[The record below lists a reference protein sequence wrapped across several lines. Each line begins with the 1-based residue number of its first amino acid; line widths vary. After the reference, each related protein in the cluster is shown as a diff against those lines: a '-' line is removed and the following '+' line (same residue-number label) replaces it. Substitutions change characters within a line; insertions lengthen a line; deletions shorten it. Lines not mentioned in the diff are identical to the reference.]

1 MPICKRD
8 PILLLNSPRIQ
19 AYNTVIYIFI
29 FQILHTNDKTIRNM
43 HYINIEINHT
53 DHYTWIFTYR
63 IIRLALEI
71 TF

>member
-43 HYINIEINHT
+43 HYINIEINQT
-53 DHYTWIFTYR
+53 DHYT
-63 IIRLALEI
+63 
-71 TF
+71 

>member
-19 AYNTVIYIFI
+19 TYITVIYVFI
-29 FQILHTNDKTIRNM
+29 FRILHTKIAYNK
-43 HYINIEINHT
+43 YAL
-53 DHYTWIFTYR
+53 WIFTYR

-71 TF
+71 SF